1 MQVLADHIAS
11 FAFSLGGGEVV
22 LILALIVIL
31 FGARQLP
38 GLGRGLGRGI
48 GEFRKATRN
57 LGEGLDDEARDAG
70 ESLGGIYGKPAA
82 QALTP
87 DNRTAELY
95 DPAVLRDDKEKKRAG
110 LLGWR
115 RLWLR
120 LWCFICELVRRRKT
134 LVQPPR

>member
-1 MQVLADHIAS
+1 M
-11 FAFSLGGGEVV
+11 
-22 LILALIVIL
+22 
-31 FGARQLP
+31 
-38 GLGRGLGRGI
+38 

-57 LGEGLDDEARDAG
+57 LAEGLDDGARDAG

-82 QALTP
+82 EALTP

-95 DPAVLRDDKEKKRAG
+95 DPAVLRDSEGKKKPG

-115 RLWLR
+115 R

-134 LVQPPR
+134 LVQRPR